1 MAVAQAFRPPLVR
14 HHSFERESEVWQH
27 ETVVHVA
34 AHNGAVPIEVA
45 GHVQSVEMAEIPD
58 DHEVV
63 VHISVEIRKR
73 QHQ

>member
-14 HHSFERESEVWQH
+14 HHSFEGESAVWQH

-34 AHNGAVPIEVA
+34 AHNGAVPINVA
-45 GHVQSVEMAEIPD
+45 GNVQNVEMAEVPE

-63 VHISVEIRKR
+63 VRISVEIRKK
-73 QHQ
+73 QQQ